1 MSASASKDHL
11 NSSIYLRA
19 LTISQQ
25 ARSNSQI
32 SSYAPPPLAEVKQVN
47 ASFQPDPHAKGLLSN
62 IDSTFTFT
70 KVLEP
75 VRTSEG
81 AFFNDYG
88 GDNQGNK
95 KKPHRHRKNLS
106 SLVSLN
112 QSKQELTPVPS

>member
-19 LTISQQ
+19 HTISQQ
-25 ARSNSQI
+25 ARSKSQI

-47 ASFQPDPHAKGLLSN
+47 AFFQPDPHAKGLLSN
-62 IDSTFTFT
+62 IESTFTFT

-95 KKPHRHRKNLS
+95 KKKKPHRHRKNLS
-106 SLVSLN
+106 SLVSPN
-112 QSKQELTPVPS
+112 Q